1 MRGGDALNAPASNE
15 PSRGF
20 EILSLACMTIGAV
33 AWLWESLAL
42 QAPSS
47 PWHMPGLP
55 LAVARLAL
63 HAWITGLAT
72 HTLTRGITPPR
83 WVLPLA
89 VAGVALSLG
98 AQAVSAATGLL
109 GVQVRDVRAG
119 SLWVLLARALGG
131 LALAVALGAT
141 VAQRLRRP

>member
-1 MRGGDALNAPASNE
+1 
-15 PSRGF
+15 
-20 EILSLACMTIGAV
+20 MTLGAA

-63 HAWITGLAT
+63 HAWVTGLAI
-72 HTLTRGITPPR
+72 HTLARGVALPR

-89 VAGVALSLG
+89 VVGVALSLG

-131 LALAVALGAT
+131 LTLAIAFGAT